1 MIASLTPLMLLVLSG
16 LPAAGHANE
25 DSNDE
30 ETSTSASTPPM
41 EEIQV
46 TVDQVSGPVYM
57 LTGRGGNLGL
67 CIGEDGV
74 FLIDD
79 QYAPM
84 TPAIRQAVAQLTDKP
99 VRFVLNTHWH
109 SDHTGGNENFGEL
122 GAVIVAHDNVRV
134 RLSSD
139 QVMPFMGREVPA
151 SPPGA
156 LPVVTFNDTVNFHM
170 NGNTIRAFHAAAAH
184 TDGDAIVHFDEA
196 NVVHMGDIF
205 WNGFYPFIDSHSGGS
220 IRGTVAA
227 VDTALLSV
235 DEDTAVIP
243 GHGPLGDRARLIAYR
258 DMLQGIAD
266 RIQALLDAGKTLE
279 ETQAAEPTADWDAEW
294 GGGFIKPEAF
304 VRMVYEDLAQ

>member
-1 MIASLTPLMLLVLSG
+1 MMASLTPLMVLTLSG
-16 LPAAGHANE
+16 LPAAGNADGDTGE
-25 DSNDE
+25 DNKPAP
-30 ETSTSASTPPM
+30 TPM

-74 FLIDD
+74 LMIDD

-84 TPAIRQAVAQLTDKP
+84 TPAIRQAVAQLTDQP
-99 VRFVLNTHWH
+99 IRFVLNTHWH

-134 RLSSD
+134 RLASD
-139 QVMPFMGREVPA
+139 QIMPFMDREVPA

-170 NGNTIRAFHAAAAH
+170 NGNTIRAAHVAAAH
-184 TDGDAIVHFDEA
+184 TDGDAIVHFDQA
-196 NVVHMGDIF
+196 NVVHMGDVF

-227 VDTALLSV
+227 VDTTLLAI

-243 GHGPLGDRARLIAYR
+243 GHGPLGDRAQLMAYR

-266 RIQALLDAGKTLE
+266 RIQSLVDEGKTLE
-279 ETQAAEPTADWDAEW
+279 ETQAAAPTADWDPEW
-294 GGGFIKPEAF
+294 GNGFIKPDAF
-304 VRMVYEDLAQ
+304 VRMVYQDLTR